1 MINSAGMVIVN
12 TATGIPEYLMLRVYG
27 LWDFPKGVVENGE
40 TFFEAA
46 IREVE
51 EETGIQLSDL
61 TFPFGKNEIST
72 EPYMTGPNRKGTKQT
87 HLFVAHSKKRDVVF
101 SKNPVTGK
109 YEHHAFKWADYKELL
124 GKNDA
129 KSGIG
134 KHVKNVAV
142 EVVNNI
148 NSNWKK
154 LGL

>member
-12 TATGIPEYLMLRVYG
+12 TDNGIPEYLMLRVYG
-27 LWDFPKGVVENGE
+27 LWDFPKGVVEDDE

-46 IREVE
+46 VREVE

-61 TFPFGKNEIST
+61 SFPFGKNAIST
-72 EPYMTGPNRKGTKQT
+72 DPYMTGPKRKATKQT
-87 HLFVAHSKKRDVVF
+87 HLYVAHSKKRDVVF

-109 YEHHAFKWADYKELL
+109 YEHHAYKWADYKELL
-124 GKNDA
+124 GKKDT
-129 KSGIG
+129 KKGIG
-134 KHVKNVAV
+134 KHVKAAAI
-142 EVVNNI
+142 EVVRTV